1 MPHVKVRKRNIRK
14 MKSKMIKIVGILI
27 LLAVI
32 GCALALR
39 QSAETFNKNREDEA
53 ERGIFQLEK

>member
-1 MPHVKVRKRNIRK
+1 
-14 MKSKMIKIVGILI
+14 MKNKIVKIVGILI